1 MQGKT
6 EVTLN
11 TSTGIVRIV
20 LALFSAYSVPE
31 LVLSLVKKHRF
42 WIFSQFKRFFGELA
56 YLYSL
61 YNSRLNRWGE
71 SYVGLG
77 AIRAQGSQQSPQ
89 PLLEIIEKTLLAD
102 RGQLMI
108 QGDSGSGKTATLEAA
123 TYGFARRAL
132 ISQSLS
138 WILLVLILVI
148 LFLSHVPIWVI
159 LLVSVSAVFVLD
171 LVFRLWPLPFLI
183 ELRTYKGGQIE
194 EFLKTMVAASI
205 GGRDIANSLHSYVG
219 KRRII
224 WLVDG
229 VNELKG
235 GTVYVD
241 ALEAW
246 RASLRPAR
254 SLARAPVVFTT
265 RTGEQPIGI
274 LEITDVVTIEELDD
288 DGVREFLRVYG
299 SSDVQRDFAS
309 LQEKRMLDKRG
320 LGRNPYWLKM
330 LLDSNFSTSSRGA
343 LFERFA
349 KQLIQRELDKAQ
361 WETKSTPTRHL
372 PSLVPIEDELEL
384 LAELACNM
392 HIAQQ
397 VGSSFAEA
405 TAELD
410 RKCKLKGVRWSGE
423 DVLAEAEAATLMR
436 FSRQQDR
443 ADFVHPL
450 MQEFLVAYSFRQNA
464 SAILVHI
471 GDPRWWRP
479 IVMIAD
485 LLDQPDSFVRAI
497 LEDPFDISVQRLFL
511 GVAALGSTDKPD
523 RRLLHTIAEMFTQ
536 TLRMGGVMD
545 WHRRAIWAFSDIAAD
560 EISDLLVA
568 ALEDDK
574 FKSDIIELMGLT
586 ATRRGC
592 DALLRLLGTKYGT
605 LAADALAQMP
615 RFSLEPLMLELR
627 KSDDGVRASAAYA
640 LGKIGSRRA
649 IDALVECLAS
659 DDYTVKSSAIVALG
673 QIGDARA
680 IGPLIAVLR
689 AGNGSLYY
697 SNAAKALG
705 RIGGS
710 AVEPLLA
717 VLQDESPQIRWRI
730 AEALGW
736 IHDGRA
742 VDPILAMLRSNTR
755 SFTDTESVRVL
766 GTKENT
772 WVLKPLKDDLL
783 RGGFGA
789 GTAARI
795 LGLVGDPAAIDYLTG
810 VCTRGPYLVR
820 AYSAEAL
827 GNIGYPQAVNVLIS
841 TLSDD
846 CPVVRGMAAEAL
858 GKIGKMETCSALS
871 EAANKNEGAVKQLM
885 LEAVETIESAY
896 RENIAKD
903 GH

>member
-1 MQGKT
+1 MI
-6 EVTLN
+6 LN
-11 TSTGIVRIV
+11 SSPELVRSL
-20 LALFSAYSVPE
+20 LALFSAYSIPE
-31 LVLSLVKKHRF
+31 LVLSSVKKHRF
-42 WIFSQFKRFFGELA
+42 WIFSQFKRFFGELV
-56 YLYSL
+56 YLYTL
-61 YNSRLNRWGE
+61 YNSRLNRWRK
-71 SYVGLG
+71 SYVALH
-77 AIRAQGSQQSPQ
+77 AIRAQSSEQSPQ
-89 PLLEIIEKTLLAD
+89 PLLEIVEKTLQAD
-102 RGQLMI
+102 RSQLMI

-123 TYGFARRAL
+123 AYGFARRAL
-132 ISQSLS
+132 ISQSTS
-138 WILLVLILVI
+138 WILVGVILVI

-159 LLVSVSAVFVLD
+159 LLACVSAVFVLD
-171 LVFRLWPLPFLI
+171 WIFRLWPLPFLI

-194 EFLKTMVAASI
+194 EFLKAMVAASI
-205 GGRDIANSLHSYVG
+205 GGRDIANSLQSYIG

-246 RASLRPAR
+246 RASFQPAR

-265 RTGEQPIGI
+265 RIGEQPIGV
-274 LEITDVVTIEELDD
+274 LEITDIVTVEELDD

-299 SSDVQRDFAS
+299 STDVERDFAS
-309 LQEKRMLDKRG
+309 LRDKRMLDTRG
-320 LGRNPYWLKM
+320 LGRNPYWLRM
-330 LLDSNFSTSSRGA
+330 LLDSNFYTSSRGA
-343 LFERFA
+343 LFERFV
-349 KQLIQRELDKAQ
+349 KQLIRRELDKAQ

-372 PSLVPIEDELEL
+372 ASVVPLDDELEL

-392 HIAQQ
+392 HSAEQ
-397 VGSSFAEA
+397 VGSSLAEV

-410 RKCKLKGVRWSGE
+410 RKCKLKGLRWSGE

-436 FSRQQDR
+436 FSRQRDR

-450 MQEFLVAYSFRQNA
+450 VQEFLVAYSFRQNA
-464 SAILVHI
+464 TAILVHI

-479 IVMIAD
+479 IVMIAG
-485 LLDQPDSFVRAI
+485 LLDQPGSFVRAI
-497 LEDPFDISVQRLFL
+497 LGDDQDPLFNISVQRLFL

-523 RRLLHTIAEMFTQ
+523 RRLLQTIAEMFTQ
-536 TLRMGGVMD
+536 TLRIGVTA

-560 EISDLLVA
+560 EISDLLVV

-574 FKSDIIELMGLT
+574 FTIDIIELMGLT
-586 ATRRGC
+586 ATRRSC
-592 DALLRLLGTKYGT
+592 DALLRLLGTNYGI

-627 KSDDGVRASAAYA
+627 RSADGVRANAAYA
-640 LGKIGSRRA
+640 LGEIGSRRA
-649 IDALVECLAS
+649 IDALLGCLAC
-659 DDYTVKSSAIVALG
+659 DDDMVKSRAIVALG

-680 IGPLIAVLR
+680 IDPLIAVLR
-689 AGNGSLYY
+689 AGNAPLY
-697 SNAAKALG
+697 SDAAKALG
-705 RIGGS
+705 RIGGP

-717 VLQDESPQIRWRI
+717 VLQDDSPQIRWRI

-736 IHDGRA
+736 THDGRA
-742 VDPILAMLRSNTR
+742 VGPILAMLRSNKR

-795 LGLVGDPAAIDYLTG
+795 LGLVGDPEAIQYLAG
-810 VCTRGPYLVR
+810 VCIRGPYLVR

-827 GNIGYPQAVNVLIS
+827 GNFGYPQAVNVLIS
-841 TLSDD
+841 ALSDD

-858 GKIGKMETCSALS
+858 GKIGKMETCSALR
-871 EAANKNEGAVKQLM
+871 EAASRNDGAVKQLM
-885 LEAVETIESAY
+885 LEAVEGIESAH
-896 RENIAKD
+896 RKNIAKD
-903 GH
+903 EH